1 MIDLNLSDLQNKEV
15 IDISTGTRLGTIV
28 DVIISLDGTI
38 QKLILDNRKLSR
50 KILSKND
57 QDITIE
63 WKQIIKIG
71 DDILLVKS
79 NNYDK
84 RIL

>member
-1 MIDLNLSDLQNKEV
+1 MIKLNLSDLQNKEV
-15 IDISTGTRLGTIV
+15 IDISTGTRLGSII

-79 NNYDK
+79 NKYDK
-84 RIL
+84 III

>member
-1 MIDLNLSDLQNKEV
+1 MKVNLSDLQNKEV
-15 IDISTGTRLGTIV
+15 IDITSGKRMGTII

-38 QKLILDNRKLSR
+38 QKLILEDRKLSR
-50 KILSKND
+50 KFLSASRED
-57 QDITIE
+57 TSIE

-71 DDILLVKS
+71 DDILLVKT

-84 RIL
+84 RLQ

>member
-1 MIDLNLSDLQNKEV
+1 MNLSDLQNKEV
-15 IDISTGTRLGTIV
+15 IDISTGTRLGTII

>member
-1 MIDLNLSDLQNKEV
+1 MIKLNLSDLQNKEV
-15 IDISTGTRLGTIV
+15 IDISTGTRLGSII

-84 RIL
+84 RII

>member
-1 MIDLNLSDLQNKEV
+1 VIKLNLSDLQNKEV
-15 IDISTGTRLGTIV
+15 IDISTGTRLGSII

-84 RIL
+84 RII

>member
-1 MIDLNLSDLQNKEV
+1 MINLNLSDLQNKEV
-15 IDISTGTRLGTIV
+15 IDISTGTRLGTII

>member
-1 MIDLNLSDLQNKEV
+1 MNLSDLQNKEV
-15 IDISTGTRLGTIV
+15 IDISTGTRLGSII

-84 RIL
+84 RII

>member
-15 IDISTGTRLGTIV
+15 IDISTGTRLGTII

>member
-57 QDITIE
+57 QDTTI
-63 WKQIIKIG
+63 
-71 DDILLVKS
+71 
-79 NNYDK
+79 
-84 RIL
+84 